1 MNAAHRRKGRSKNST
16 FEFDSSVANGVA
28 DQGFHYRGDAR
39 AVSSF
44 ANVAPRKR
52 TRTALEESE
61 DTADPYSDWVDAPA
75 DNGEFANIASTFCS
89 NDTYEHFIEE
99 DEVKRK
105 RYTSS
110 DDPMK
115 LWRDTKHLF
124 LDHLI
129 RRDGLGDYHQRPRC
143 SLCDAEYIEGSSARL
158 FRCEACGEFLQ
169 CMTCLE
175 DRHRLNP
182 LHCVKVRVEWNGA
195 FWENAALHRLHVR
208 DQSTQSLNFVY
219 QLGHHGQRCIR
230 PASTT
235 AHTMVVMDVRG
246 VFSLRVRFCGCEKA
260 LRQDPVAQLMANGW
274 YPATTIDPATCAT
287 FACLEQFRLL
297 NVVGNLSAHDY
308 VGILRYVS
316 SLKTYCLAFLTEAQ
330 DRYKAFGRMSRQ
342 YQFLKRSKRAGVGH
356 DMARMDLVKPGGLA
370 VRCWACPT
378 VGFNLPDGWDTCK
391 KEDEYLYALM
401 LALDANFRLK
411 NRMRTNEKHDP
422 SLGPGWGCFVE
433 TEAYKEHLRDY
444 VAEVDVSTC
453 IAFAALMQKETRL
466 TTGLRVSG
474 VGGCVCAR
482 HGVVRA
488 QGIGDLQK
496 GERYANMDYILL
508 HALGDT
514 RVKELVF
521 SYDIACQWKQHLRER
536 VLAIANEHGVLPN
549 LSNFNIQFA
558 LPVWHAAA
566 HEVNCQA
573 AMSLSHATGVGRTDG
588 EGIERTW
595 ATLNPISYATKEMG
609 EGNRHDSIEDKI
621 DHISFEKNVGQ
632 ETELTRRVGDTLAR
646 KLVIA
651 VAERDKQIREF
662 VDIDRGLEPSLR
674 REWQKGVDDWV
685 ADRSKPNPYVM
696 AGGKDVGPSEAQ
708 VAADLRKAEVEE
720 AREGRGDFVDG
731 TTTATSFIKGLLQL
745 EDLKRRIKHE
755 VRGSTTLT
763 ADRSSQIDE
772 LRATFFKKLNSIQ
785 RQQDV
790 FMPGVAGLRAA
801 EEERRDGELPAPKAE
816 DVKLWLPSDLTQ
828 LQRSW
833 ACKASLRE
841 VEAKLRQAQCNDA
854 LVKIRAQ
861 LYTKTHLIHTRNA
874 MAVGQAAT
882 TRSSTLIAQVGD
894 RTQRETTK
902 YTQAWTALRKLKGK
916 EYAPELKELQTSD
929 LHVRTETESDAR
941 ARLRLGRLGE
951 ARRGRNEPTATTT
964 EGSKGVS
971 WIWSAVREEDDE
983 VGLHEAVRVHWAKA
997 LARRD
1002 RWVEEVRLL
1011 REERTRVLRS
1021 LLAIQTEWTNRLAS
1035 RPDAEPRLEAGLKAY
1050 ARRQVAVHRKVAE
1063 SFYRSWH
1070 VNVKAA
1076 LQEVLGLD
1084 GELHRQLLF
1093 AGQVREVDGSVVE
1106 LEGPEE
1112 GIAEGTGEVGAGR
1125 EGGDTNASCS

>member
-1 MNAAHRRKGRSKNST
+1 MNAAHRRKGPLPNST
-16 FEFDSSVANGVA
+16 FEFDSSVANGAA
-28 DQGFHYRGDAR
+28 DQGFHYRTDAR

-44 ANVAPRKR
+44 ANVGPRKR
-52 TRTALEESE
+52 TRVVLEEPE
-61 DTADPYSDWVDAPA
+61 DAEDPYSDWVDAPA
-75 DNGEFANIASTFCS
+75 DNGEFANIAGTFCS
-89 NDTYEHFIEE
+89 YDTYEHVIQE

-105 RYTSS
+105 CYTSS

-115 LWRDTKHLF
+115 LWRADKHLF
-124 LDHLI
+124 LDHLL
-129 RRDGLGDYHQRPRC
+129 RRDGLGDYHQSPGC
-143 SLCDAEYIEGSSARL
+143 SLCDAEHSKGSLTRL
-158 FRCEACGEFLQ
+158 LRCEACGEFLQ

-175 DRHRLNP
+175 ERHRLNP
-182 LHCVKVRVEWNGA
+182 LHCVKEWKGA
-195 FWENAALHRLHVR
+195 FWENVALHRLHVR
-208 DQSTQSLNFVY
+208 DDSPQSLDFVY
-219 QLGHHGQRCIR
+219 QLGHQGQRCIR
-230 PASTT
+230 PASTIP
-235 AHTMVVMDVRG
+235 HTMVVMDVRG
-246 VFSLRVRFCGCEKA
+246 VFTLRVRFCGCKKA
-260 LRQDPVAQLMANGW
+260 LCQDHVAQLMANGW

-308 VGILRYVS
+308 VG
-316 SLKTYCLAFLTEAQ
+316 SLERLTDATLLGSTP

-342 YQFLKRSKRAGVGH
+342 YQYLKRSKRAGVGH
-356 DMARMDLVKPGGLA
+356 DMAKMEQVKPGGLA

-411 NRMRTNEKHDP
+411 NHMRTNKKHDP

-433 TEAYKEHLRDY
+433 TEPYKEHLRDY

-474 VGGCVCAR
+474 VGG
-482 HGVVRA
+482 
-488 QGIGDLQK
+488 
-496 GERYANMDYILL
+496 YANMDYILL

-514 RVKELVF
+514 RVKLLVL

-536 VLAIANEHGVLPN
+536 VLAIANDNGILPD
-549 LSNFNIQFA
+549 LSNFDILFA

-566 HEVNCQA
+566 HEINCQA
-573 AMSLSHATGVGRTDG
+573 AMSLSHAPGVGRTDG
-588 EGIERTW
+588 EGIKRTW
-595 ATLNPISYATKEMG
+595 ATLNPISYARKEMG

-632 ETELTRRVGDTLAR
+632 GDTLAR

-662 VDIDRGLEPSLR
+662 VEIDQGLAPGLQ
-674 REWQKGVDDWV
+674 REWQTGVDDWV
-685 ADRSKPNPYVM
+685 ADRTKPNPYVM
-696 AGGKDVGPSEAQ
+696 AGGKEAGPSEAQ

-720 AREGRGDFVDG
+720 AREGRGDFMDG

-745 EDLKRRIKHE
+745 EDLKHRIKHE
-755 VRGSTTLT
+755 VWGSVALT

-790 FMPGVAGLRAA
+790 FMPGVSGLRAA

-816 DVKLWLPSDLTQ
+816 DVKLWLPSDLTE

-833 ACKASLRE
+833 ACKGSLLE
-841 VEAKLRQAQCNDA
+841 VEAKLREAQCSDA
-854 LVKIRAQ
+854 LVKIRGQ

-882 TRSSTLIAQVGD
+882 TRSSTLIGRVGD
-894 RTQRETTK
+894 RTHRETAK
-902 YTQAWTALRKLKGK
+902 YTQAWTALRRLKGK

-941 ARLRLGRLGE
+941 ARLRLGRLGS
-951 ARRGRNEPTATTT
+951 ARRGRNEPTTTTTT

-971 WIWSAVREEDDE
+971 WIWSAVRKEDDE

-997 LARRD
+997 LAHRD

-1021 LLAIQTEWTNRLAS
+1021 LLAIQAEWTKRVSS
-1035 RPDAEPRLEAGLKAY
+1035 RPDAEARLVAGLKAY
-1050 ARRQVAVHRKVAE
+1050 ARRQVAVHRQIAE

-1070 VNVKAA
+1070 VNAKAA

-1084 GELHRQLLF
+1084 GELHRRLLF
-1093 AGQVREVDGSVVE
+1093 AGPVREVEGSVAE
-1106 LEGPEE
+1106 LERQGEE
-1112 GIAEGTGEVGAGR
+1112 NAVGAGTGR
-1125 EGGDTNASCS
+1125 ESCREESA